1 VGETEAVLV
10 HLSESHGPDLSLSL
24 MGQYFPAWRAADTD
38 GFDRKVTRKE
48 YGRAIDAASRLGFRN
63 VFIQER

>member
-1 VGETEAVLV
+1 
-10 HLSESHGPDLSLSL
+10 
-24 MGQYFPAWRAADTD
+24 MGQYFPAWRAATVD

-48 YGRAIDAASRLGFRN
+48 YARAVEAAERLGFRN